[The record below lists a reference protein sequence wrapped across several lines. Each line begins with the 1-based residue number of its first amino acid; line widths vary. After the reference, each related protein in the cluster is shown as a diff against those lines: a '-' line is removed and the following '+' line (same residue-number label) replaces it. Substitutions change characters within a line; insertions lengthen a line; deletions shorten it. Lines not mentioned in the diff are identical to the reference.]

1 MTGDVVR
8 DAYAG
13 RAEEYTALLG
23 SMANTHES
31 DQRLVA
37 QWARDL
43 RGAVIDA
50 GCGPGHWTDF
60 LKKRGVDAEGIDHVQ
75 AFIVQA
81 RKRFPT
87 VPSRVASLDD
97 LEAPDGYAAAIL
109 AWYSVIHLAPNDLP
123 AVLREFARCIAPGSS
138 LLLGFFEGDAVVPFP
153 HAVTTAYFW
162 PIGEMSTQLEA
173 AGFHVHAVTTRI
185 DGSVPSEV
193 PCQLQAPTPIRPRN
207 LKGLPLDSLCHKPSP
222 IRGA

>member
-1 MTGDVVR
+1 MTDNVVR
-8 DAYAG
+8 EAYAD

-37 QWARDL
+37 KWASDL

-87 VPSRVASLDD
+87 VPFRVASLGD
-97 LEAPDGYAAAIL
+97 LEVRDGYAAAIL

-123 AVLREFARCIAPGSS
+123 TVLREFARCIAPGGS
-138 LLLGFFEGDAVVPFP
+138 LLLGFFEGDTVEPFP
-153 HAVTTAYFW
+153 HAVT
-162 PIGEMSTQLEA
+162 
-173 AGFHVHAVTTRI
+173 
-185 DGSVPSEV
+185 
-193 PCQLQAPTPIRPRN
+193 
-207 LKGLPLDSLCHKPSP
+207 
-222 IRGA
+222 

>member
-31 DQRLVA
+31 DQRLIA

-60 LKKRGVDAEGIDHVQ
+60 LKKRGVDAEGIDHVP
-75 AFIVQA
+75 AFIRQA

-87 VPSRVASLDD
+87 VPFRVASLDD
-97 LEAPDGYAAAIL
+97 LEVPDGYAAAIL

-123 AVLREFARCIAPGSS
+123 AVLREFARCIAPRGS
-138 LLLGFFEGDAVVPFP
+138 LLLGFFEGDTVVPFP

-162 PIGEMSTQLEA
+162 PIGDMSTQLEA
-173 AGFHVHAVTTRI
+173 AGFHVHAVNTRTDPGKRSHAAIIAHRI
-185 DGSVPSEV
+185 DGSVPPEV
-193 PCQLQAPTPIRPRN
+193 PC
-207 LKGLPLDSLCHKPSP
+207 
-222 IRGA
+222 

>member
-1 MTGDVVR
+1 MPPEQAIDQAGRQAERSNAREPDLYRASPGLGPTAGNVIR

-60 LKKRGVDAEGIDHVQ
+60 LQKRGVDAEGIDQVQ
-75 AFIVQA
+75 AFIGRA
-81 RKRFPT
+81 RERFPT
-87 VPSRVASLDD
+87 VPFRVASLGD
-97 LEAPDGYAAAIL
+97 LKVRDGYAAAIL

-123 AVLREFARCIAPGSS
+123 AVLREFAR
-138 LLLGFFEGDAVVPFP
+138 
-153 HAVTTAYFW
+153 
-162 PIGEMSTQLEA
+162 
-173 AGFHVHAVTTRI
+173 
-185 DGSVPSEV
+185 
-193 PCQLQAPTPIRPRN
+193 
-207 LKGLPLDSLCHKPSP
+207 
-222 IRGA
+222 